1 MALSPPTSGVKL
13 GPRRQLFGKKRKGVR
28 KNGKVPVCVTV
39 LPQDH
44 GVVPLLGRRT
54 WSLHTLA
61 AVSLA
66 GLSIS
71 DRTESYAVVSLSG
84 LSPML

>member
-1 MALSPPTSGVKL
+1 MGKCWYALLCS
-13 GPRRQLFGKKRKGVR
+13 
-28 KNGKVPVCVTV
+28 
-39 LPQDH
+39 H
-44 GVVPLLGRRT
+44 GVVPLVSRRT

-71 DRTESYAVVSLSG
+71 GRTESYAAVSLPGLNISG
-84 LSPML
+84 RTEYLWQD